1 MMPATTTALAEPRD
15 EDLPVSALLA
25 LAMTGF
31 TAILTETLPAGLLPQ
46 IGTDLRVS
54 EALAGQLVTSYAA
67 GSLVAAIPL
76 VAWTQG
82 WRRRTTL
89 LAAIGG
95 FLIFNTLTAF
105 STDYRLTLVA
115 RFLAGMA
122 AGLGWGILAGY
133 ARRMVA
139 ERLQGKALAL
149 AMVGTPVAL
158 SLGVPA
164 GTFLGA
170 AVGWRTA
177 FLAMSATTLILIVWV
192 LRRVPDYAGQPA
204 GESSSIRQ
212 VFKTPGVRPV
222 LATILTWMTAH
233 NILYTY
239 VSPFAA
245 LSGLQARTD
254 LLLLGFGL
262 AALAG
267 IWLTGVLVD
276 RMLRTLVLAS
286 LAAFTLTALML
297 GTLGGDA
304 SILIASLLIW
314 GLSFGGAATQLQTA
328 IGDAAG
334 DGVDYANA
342 MVTTVWNAAI
352 AAGGLLGGLILDHWG
367 AQAFPWAVL
376 ALAATALAIA
386 TSAHRHGFKPGHR
399 GAA

>member
-1 MMPATTTALAEPRD
+1 MLATTTALTEPQD
-15 EDLPVSALLA
+15 EDLPVAALLA

-46 IGTDLRVS
+46 IGVDLSIS

-67 GSLVAAIPL
+67 GSFVAAIPL
-76 VAWTQG
+76 VSWTQG

-170 AVGWRTA
+170 AVGWRAA
-177 FLAMSATTLILIVWV
+177 FLAMSATTLILIIWV
-192 LRRVPDYAGQPA
+192 LRRVPDYAGQTV
-204 GESSSIRQ
+204 GETSSVRQ
-212 VFKTPGVRPV
+212 VFATPGVRPV
-222 LATILTWMTAH
+222 LATILAWMTAH

-286 LAAFTLTALML
+286 LAAFTLTALIL
-297 GTLGGDA
+297 GAFGGDA
-304 SILIASLLIW
+304 SVLIAGVLVW

-352 AAGGLLGGLILDHWG
+352 ATGGVLGGLVLDRWG
-367 AQAFPWAVL
+367 AQAFPWVVL
-376 ALAATALAIA
+376 ALAATALAI
-386 TSAHRHGFKPGHR
+386 SASARRHGFKPGHR